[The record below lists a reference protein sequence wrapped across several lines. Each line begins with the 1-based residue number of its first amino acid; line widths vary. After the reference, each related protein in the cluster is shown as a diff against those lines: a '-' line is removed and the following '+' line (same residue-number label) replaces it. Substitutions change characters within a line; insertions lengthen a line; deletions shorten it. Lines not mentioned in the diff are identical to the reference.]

1 MMPKISLC
9 SRHAFLIRAGKASSK
24 FNGMFTR
31 GVTRMGARVRGGAP
45 YNIADGE
52 RTIFDQYLLAIGAAK
67 EAIYIENQA
76 IPIPPVADAIEE
88 ALKRGV
94 EVVILVPAQ
103 PEPHVREARCDPSRR
118 LLFDRVGSLGQ
129 YERFSLVGIAAMNG
143 EGARRDIYVH
153 GKIML
158 VDDEWATIGSCN
170 LHSNSLSG
178 HTEMNA
184 SIWDVTVVRP
194 LRRELLS
201 EHLGQDT
208 GHLDAREALQLY
220 RVIAQQNRRKREV
233 GHPDWQ
239 GIAFSLDPAAYG
251 E

>member
-1 MMPKISLC
+1 
-9 SRHAFLIRAGKASSK
+9 
-24 FNGMFTR
+24 
-31 GVTRMGARVRGGAP
+31 V
-45 YNIADGE
+45 
-52 RTIFDQYLLAIGAAK
+52 
-67 EAIYIENQA
+67 
-76 IPIPPVADAIEE
+76 
-88 ALKRGV
+88 
-94 EVVILVPAQ
+94 
-103 PEPHVREARCDPSRR
+103 
-118 LLFDRVGSLGQ
+118 LFDRVGSLGQ

-184 SIWDVTVVRP
+184 SIWDATVVRP
-194 LRRELLS
+194 LRCELLS

-220 RVIAQQNRRKREV
+220 RVTAQQNRRKREV
-233 GHPDWQ
+233 GDPDWQ
-239 GIAFSLDPAAYG
+239 GIAFSFDPAAYG